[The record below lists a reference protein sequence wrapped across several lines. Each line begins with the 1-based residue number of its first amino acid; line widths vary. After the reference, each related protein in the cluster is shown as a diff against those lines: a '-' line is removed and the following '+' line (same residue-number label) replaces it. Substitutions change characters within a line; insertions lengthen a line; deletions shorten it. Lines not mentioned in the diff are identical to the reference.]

1 MIIDFPRE
9 EHIPSLKAL
18 WKEAFGDTDAFADSF
33 FEKGFSLYRCRCI
46 RKGSRVLAA
55 LYWFDCHWQDK
66 RLAYIYGVATAKES
80 RGQGLCHKLME
91 NTQAIL
97 LQLGYTGVVLV
108 PAKPTLFDF
117 YKKMGYACFGGIHT
131 WEASAGAPIALQEIS
146 YKEYAALRKDFL
158 PENSVLQEGALLRF
172 LGSYARFWQGD
183 DFLACTAEED
193 NGALVCY
200 ELLGNTDAAPGI
212 VAALGKAA
220 GTFRTI
226 GTSPFA
232 MYLSLTDDPALPQY
246 FAFALD

>member
-9 EHIPSLKAL
+9 EHIPGLKTL
-18 WKEAFGDTDAFADSF
+18 WKEAFGDTDAFLDSF

-46 RKGSRVLAA
+46 REGATPVAA
-55 LYWFDCHWQDK
+55 LYWFDCRWQDK
-66 RLAYIYGVATAKES
+66 RLAYVYAVATAKS
-80 RGQGLCHKLME
+80 HRGQGLCHKLME
-91 NTQAIL
+91 NTQKIL
-97 LQLGYTGVVLV
+97 LQLGYSGIVLV
-108 PAKPTLFDF
+108 PAKPDLFNF
-117 YKKMGYACFGGIHT
+117 YKDMGYTCFGGIRQWNAAAADPLPLKAIT
-131 WEASAGAPIALQEIS
+131 
-146 YKEYAALRKDFL
+146 YKEFTAARQAYL
-158 PENSVLQEGALLRF
+158 PEESITQEGALLRF
-172 LGSYARFWQGD
+172 LGSFARFWQGD
-183 DFLACTAEED
+183 DFLACTAQED

-232 MYLSLTDDPALPQY
+232 MYLSLTDDPQLPQY

>member
-108 PAKPTLFDF
+108 PAKKELFSF
-117 YKKMGYACFGGIHT
+117 YENMGYACFGGIRQ
-131 WEASAGAPIALQEIS
+131 WESAAGDPLPLTELS
-146 YKEYAALRKDFL
+146 YKEYAAARKAYL
-158 PENSVLQEGALLRF
+158 PKGGVIQEGALLRF
-172 LGSYARFWQGD
+172 LNTYAHFYQGE
-183 DFLACTAEED
+183 DFLLCAAEED
-193 NGALVCY
+193 DKLIAY

-212 VAALGKAA
+212 LATLNKNT
-220 GTFRTI
+220 GTFRTM
-226 GTSPFA
+226 GDAPFA
-232 MYLSLTDDPALPQY
+232 MYLSLNCNQTFPTY